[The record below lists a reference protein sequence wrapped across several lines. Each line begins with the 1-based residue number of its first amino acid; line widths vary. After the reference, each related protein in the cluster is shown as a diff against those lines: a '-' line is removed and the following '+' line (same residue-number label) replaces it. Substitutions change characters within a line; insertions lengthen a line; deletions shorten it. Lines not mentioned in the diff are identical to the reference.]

1 MTIIEEPPPDWRPEW
16 PPEAADFRIPVFVD
30 QAMRD
35 IVEHYETKVN
45 VPLPARR
52 YWTTGS
58 TAHDCEQMVLAIQQ
72 MFLGT
77 AEVPLE
83 TTQCSGPRGLTFTVE
98 VVRCVP
104 TLDNRGKPPSGE
116 AIELASIHPVI
127 DMEIML
133 DLAAYFDP
141 FLTGVIVNV
150 DPIPAQG
157 GYHGA
162 IGTYSVTL

>member
-1 MTIIEEPPPDWRPEW
+1 MTDTQDPWTPPPEW
-16 PPEAADFRIPVFVD
+16 PPEAADFQIPTFVD
-30 QAMRD
+30 KAMQD
-35 IVEHYETKVN
+35 IAYHYDVKVG

-52 YWTTGS
+52 YWTIGT
-58 TAHDCEQMVLAIQQ
+58 TARDCEQCVLAVQQ
-72 MFLGT
+72 MFIGT
-77 AEVPLE
+77 ASVPLE
-83 TTQCSGPRGLTFTVE
+83 TTQCNGPRGLTFTVE

-116 AIELASIHPVI
+116 AIELASVHPVI

-150 DPIPAQG
+150 DPIPADG

-162 IGTYSVTL
+162 IATYTVTL